1 MAGKRQQVP
10 KVKPFA
16 MSRINRRLRGSKIIY
31 EHRDEL
37 AMELMALGSSK
48 ITDVID
54 WDSAGNV
61 KVKPIDEI
69 PETALTAIK
78 KIKVTPTRGGDILE
92 VEMIDKVRVLQLL
105 AKSAGLLDS
114 EKEIDKPSVVS
125 IEMVM
130 PDEEKKDG

>member
-1 MAGKRQQVP
+1 MARQKVP
-10 KVKPFA
+10 KAPVYA
-16 MSRINRRLRGSKIIY
+16 MGKLNKRLRGSKIIY
-31 EHRDEL
+31 ESRDEF
-37 AMELMALGSSK
+37 AMELMRLGSAK

-54 WDSAGNV
+54 WDAQGNV
-61 KVKPIDEI
+61 NVKAIEDI
-69 PETALTAIK
+69 PESALTAIK
-78 KIKVTPTRGGDILE
+78 KIKVTPSAKGDILE

-130 PDEEKKDG
+130 PSEEKK

>member
-1 MAGKRQQVP
+1 
-10 KVKPFA
+10 
-16 MSRINRRLRGSKIIY
+16 
-31 EHRDEL
+31 
-37 AMELMALGSSK
+37 MALGSSK